1 MKEYIL
7 YEDEYTT
14 FILQQDDD
22 DEDLEIEDLIGILG
36 ENDLM
41 RARENEKLKR
51 KEIIYIE

>member
-1 MKEYIL
+1 MKEYVL

-41 RARENEKLKR
+41 RAKENEKLKR